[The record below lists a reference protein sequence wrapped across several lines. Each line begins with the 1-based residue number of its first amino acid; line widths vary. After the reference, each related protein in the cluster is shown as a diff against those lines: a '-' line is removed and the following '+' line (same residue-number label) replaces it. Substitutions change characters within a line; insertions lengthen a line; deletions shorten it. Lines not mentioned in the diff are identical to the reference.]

1 MNAGVR
7 GSGVRDPFQP
17 SPTCCHSS
25 EAYRRRLRRC
35 CGEPVNNMRGSNILA
50 TLDEAAEIH
59 LEVKQVA
66 ALWGM
71 SDEAVRK
78 LFRDE
83 PGVLKIGRQESQGR
97 KRRKVTLRPLS
108 VVQRV
113 HRRLSNL

>member
-1 MNAGVR
+1 
-7 GSGVRDPFQP
+7 
-17 SPTCCHSS
+17 
-25 EAYRRRLRRC
+25 
-35 CGEPVNNMRGSNILA
+35 MRGIL

-97 KRRKVTLRPLS
+97 KRRKVTLRIPLS

>member
-1 MNAGVR
+1 
-7 GSGVRDPFQP
+7 
-17 SPTCCHSS
+17 
-25 EAYRRRLRRC
+25 
-35 CGEPVNNMRGSNILA
+35 MRGSNILA

-71 SDEAVRK
+71 SDEAVRR

-97 KRRKVTLRPLS
+97 KRRKVTLRIPLS

>member
-1 MNAGVR
+1 
-7 GSGVRDPFQP
+7 
-17 SPTCCHSS
+17 
-25 EAYRRRLRRC
+25 
-35 CGEPVNNMRGSNILA
+35 MRGSNILA

-83 PGVLKIGRQESQGR
+83 PGVLKIGRQESQGC
-97 KRRKVTLRPLS
+97 KRRKVTLRIPLS

>member
-1 MNAGVR
+1 
-7 GSGVRDPFQP
+7 
-17 SPTCCHSS
+17 
-25 EAYRRRLRRC
+25 
-35 CGEPVNNMRGSNILA
+35 MRGSNIL

-97 KRRKVTLRPLS
+97 KRRKVTLRIPLS

>member
-1 MNAGVR
+1 
-7 GSGVRDPFQP
+7 
-17 SPTCCHSS
+17 
-25 EAYRRRLRRC
+25 
-35 CGEPVNNMRGSNILA
+35 MRGIL

-97 KRRKVTLRPLS
+97 KRRKVTLRIPLS

-113 HRRLSNL
+113 HRRLSN

>member
-1 MNAGVR
+1 
-7 GSGVRDPFQP
+7 
-17 SPTCCHSS
+17 
-25 EAYRRRLRRC
+25 
-35 CGEPVNNMRGSNILA
+35 MRGSNILA

-97 KRRKVTLRPLS
+97 KRRKVTLRIPLS